1 MRILSAQHV
10 AEAITMREAIDAVRE
25 GYIALS
31 AKRATVPL
39 RGKLQTPDG
48 VTLLMPSYLHGTTST
63 VTKIVS
69 VYPKNARFGLPTI
82 MATVLVLDAETG
94 QPRALLDGSYLTA
107 LRTGAASG
115 LATDLL
121 ARKDA
126 SVLGVIGAG
135 TQARTQIQAVC
146 TVRPIREIRVFAL
159 NGTAEFVESLIPR
172 YPNIT
177 IKTAQSPEQAL
188 QGADLMVAATTSGE
202 PVIRDE
208 HVAPGAHIN
217 GIGSYQPHTREIAG
231 EVVAR
236 ARIVIDS
243 REACLEEA
251 GDLLIPIEQ
260 GLIDMERA
268 MGTEIGEVAAGLKPG
283 RTSDDE
289 ITFFKSV
296 GVAVQDA
303 AVAARVVATAEE
315 RNLGTVVA
323 L

>member
-1 MRILSAQHV
+1 MRILNAQHI
-10 AEAITMREAIDAVRE
+10 AEAITMPEAIEAVRE

-39 RGKLQTPDG
+39 RSRLPTPDG
-48 VTLLMPSYLHGTTST
+48 VTLLMPAYLHGATST

-69 VYPKNARFGLPTI
+69 VYPKNAQFGLPTI
-82 MATVLVLDAETG
+82 TASVLVLDAETG
-94 QPRALLDGSYLTA
+94 QSRALLDGGYLTA

-126 SVLGVIGAG
+126 SVLGIIGAG
-135 TQARTQIQAVC
+135 RQARTQIEAVC

-159 NGTAEFVESLIPR
+159 NGVAAFVEWLAPR
-172 YPNIT
+172 YPNIV
-177 IKTAQSPEQAL
+177 IKAAQSPAEAL
-188 QGADLMVAATTSGE
+188 QGADILVAATTSSE
-202 PVIRDE
+202 PVILNE

-217 GIGSYQPHTREIAG
+217 GIGSYTPTTREIAG
-231 EVVAR
+231 EVVAK

-251 GDLLIPIEQ
+251 GDLLIPMGQ

-303 AVAARVVATAEE
+303 AVAARVVATAEAHD
-315 RNLGTVVA
+315 LGTVVA